1 MKTFTISV
9 RITEELQERLKG
21 EPNRNKFIVEA
32 IKEKLAL
39 GKTELS
45 EPEKKMALK
54 GAKNLNDV
62 MQELILQEAARR
74 KNFLEQID
82 NETFAKLVASRL
94 PKEDRTDGELEA
106 DVLSL
111 KSCLERMPE
120 IPDLTQEL
128 NRVKGDLFKAE
139 RERDLNK
146 ALLEHG
152 KGAKELGEL
161 MGLVYRSAV
170 EYAVDLVAR
179 RNLPGFGDGRGIS
192 DRGYA
197 DIAELVKDE
206 LEKLEVYRRKVR

>member
-1 MKTFTISV
+1 MLLDTLNLSSSSCS
-9 RITEELQERLKG
+9 
-21 EPNRNKFIVEA
+21 
-32 IKEKLAL
+32 LA
-39 GKTELS
+39 K
-45 EPEKKMALK
+45 AL
-54 GAKNLNDV
+54 AV
-62 MQELILQEAARR
+62 
-74 KNFLEQID
+74 
-82 NETFAKLVASRL
+82 
-94 PKEDRTDGELEA
+94 
-106 DVLSL
+106 
-111 KSCLERMPE
+111 RMPE

-128 NRVKGDLFKAE
+128 NRVKGELFKAE

-179 RNLPGFGDGRGIS
+179 RNLPGFGDGRGSS

-206 LEKLEVYRRKVR
+206 LEKLEVYRRKAR